1 MLHLIILLRHKIL
14 LFKAFLALYT
24 EMPVNTKGGKSFKK
38 RKGGQGPEIII
49 ERKPGEV
56 PARVLKLLG
65 NRMAFCYS
73 NENILLRCH
82 ICGRMKGR
90 EFVEVG
96 DIVLITMREFS
107 SKDIEVDG
115 KDKKVRTGDIIAK
128 YPSDQLSS
136 LKKEEG
142 VNQRIFMK
150 LEATEDCKLQHI
162 GNDLTKTEM
171 VANDLD
177 DIFESSDSDYDEEDK
192 TRREK
197 ERKKKQTTVVSEEA
211 INEIVKLEEKEV
223 VFDEL

>member
-1 MLHLIILLRHKIL
+1 
-14 LFKAFLALYT
+14 
-24 EMPVNTKGGKSFKK
+24 
-38 RKGGQGPEIII
+38 
-49 ERKPGEV
+49 
-56 PARVLKLLG
+56 
-65 NRMAFCYS
+65 
-73 NENILLRCH
+73 
-82 ICGRMKGR
+82 
-90 EFVEVG
+90 
-96 DIVLITMREFS
+96 
-107 SKDIEVDG
+107 
-115 KDKKVRTGDIIAK
+115 
-128 YPSDQLSS
+128 
-136 LKKEEG
+136 
-142 VNQRIFMK
+142 MK